1 MTRSS
6 SKCGVAVASVM
17 LVILSV
23 GVQVVA
29 AAGAAAAVRVDGRLA
44 EEPSGPALPSSASS
58 ATGGRKVLV
67 IVDENHTQSQV
78 QAGMP
83 YLVSL
88 QNKYG
93 VTTHHTA
100 ATHPSLPNY
109 LVIAG
114 GGTFGVTDDAAP
126 GSHPVSGRSVF
137 GAALAHGMTARAYN
151 QAMTVN
157 CQLTS
162 SGPYAVKH
170 NPWAYFVDER
180 AACRANDVP
189 LTRLDADIGSGRLP
203 DIGMI
208 TPDMCNDGHDCS
220 LGTADAFLR
229 KWVPRI
235 KNGPDYWSGR
245 LTIVVTFDE
254 GIGSSQTIET
264 VVINPRVKGTV
275 VTAALTHAG
284 LSRWLYRV
292 SGSTPRNDAATA
304 VDFGAAFGR

>member
-6 SKCGVAVASVM
+6 SKCGVAVAAVV

-44 EEPSGPALPSSASS
+44 EEPSGALPSSASS
-58 ATGGRKVLV
+58 ATGGQKVLV

-189 LTRLDADIGSGRLP
+189 LTRLAADIGSGRLP

-254 GIGSSQTIET
+254 GIGSSQAIET

>member
-1 MTRSS
+1 
-6 SKCGVAVASVM
+6 
-17 LVILSV
+17 
-23 GVQVVA
+23 
-29 AAGAAAAVRVDGRLA
+29 
-44 EEPSGPALPSSASS
+44 
-58 ATGGRKVLV
+58 
-67 IVDENHTQSQV
+67 
-78 QAGMP
+78 
-83 YLVSL
+83 
-88 QNKYG
+88 
-93 VTTHHTA
+93 
-100 ATHPSLPNY
+100 
-109 LVIAG
+109 
-114 GGTFGVTDDAAP
+114 
-126 GSHPVSGRSVF
+126 
-137 GAALAHGMTARAYN
+137 
-151 QAMTVN
+151 
-157 CQLTS
+157 
-162 SGPYAVKH
+162 
-170 NPWAYFVDER
+170 
-180 AACRANDVP
+180 VP

-245 LTIVVTFDE
+245 LAIVVTFDE